1 MPSRRPDSA
10 GPMTVPTCMMICEK
24 AEAAGMWRGS
34 TSAGTE
40 AVRAVEEN
48 PVKPAATELTTY
60 SATSDGCWTEALTAR
75 IVLVHIMAKVVHS
88 MILRRS
94 TESPIGPAANEPMT
108 SGISCAR
115 LMAPTWR
122 DEPVNL

>member
-1 MPSRRPDSA
+1 MPSRRPDRA

-40 AVRAVEEN
+40 AVRAVEED
-48 PVKPAATELTTY
+48 PAKPAATELTTS
-60 SATSDGCWTEALTAR
+60 SATSDGCCTEALTAR
-75 IVLVHIMAKVVHS
+75 IVLVHIMAKVVHN
-88 MILRRS
+88 MILRRL
-94 TESPIGPAANEPMT
+94 TASPIGPAAKDPIT
-108 SGISCAR
+108 RGISWAR